1 MTVCILNE
9 KKVPL
14 KGQTIVLIFGT
25 SIELHL
31 NLPQN
36 CHTKNCTRHYAK
48 PLLGAGV
55 LSVVSLLSIFYGCLG
70 GLAW

>member
-25 SIELHL
+25 SIVKEMKRLFSQFL
-31 NLPQN
+31 
-36 CHTKNCTRHYAK
+36 K
-48 PLLGAGV
+48 
-55 LSVVSLLSIFYGCLG
+55 LLSMNYKMS
-70 GLAW
+70 

>member
-25 SIELHL
+25 SILL
-31 NLPQN
+31 NIIEIENLN
-36 CHTKNCTRHYAK
+36 T
-48 PLLGAGV
+48 LLEKYSARKLISKGEQVIVEGEKRDF
-55 LSVVSLLSIFYGCLG
+55 FYI
-70 GLAW
+70 